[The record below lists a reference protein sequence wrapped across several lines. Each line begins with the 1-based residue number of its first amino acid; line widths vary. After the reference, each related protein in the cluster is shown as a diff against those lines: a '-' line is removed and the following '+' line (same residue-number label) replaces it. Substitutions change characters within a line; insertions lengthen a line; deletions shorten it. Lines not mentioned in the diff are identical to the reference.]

1 MNGTSRRIAFVAAAS
16 VAAVL
21 ALPTGAHAQQTSLP
35 DWKVGA
41 IVYGWFPSTAGLAP
55 RAEDEGDGGETARWR
70 LTAGFASL
78 GFDNVSATDGLSLGT
93 PPGQL
98 ALPADA
104 QTGVDRSARNWT
116 YSLLGS
122 YALVTR
128 PHNRVELL
136 GGARYLNL
144 ATSADGRLT
153 GDVVALP
160 RHALGESVREADAW
174 DAVVGARGSYRF
186 GDGNRWFL
194 PYYLDIG
201 AGRSDLTW
209 QAMGGIGYAFSW
221 GEVFASYRHLD
232 YRFAT
237 ESRIRSLS
245 FSGPGV
251 TFGARW

>member
-21 ALPTGAHAQQTSLP
+21 ALPTGTQAQETPLP

-41 IVYGWFPSTAGLAP
+41 IVYGWFPSTVDLAS
-55 RAEDEGDGGETARWR
+55 RAAGDGDNGEATRWR
-70 LTAGFASL
+70 LTAGLASIGFDRASL
-78 GFDNVSATDGLSLGT
+78 TDGLSLGT

-98 ALPADA
+98 TVPTDA
-104 QTGVDRSARNWT
+104 QAGADRSARNWT

-122 YALVTR
+122 YALVER
-128 PHNRVELL
+128 AHNRVELL

-153 GDVVALP
+153 GDTGALP
-160 RHALGESVREADAW
+160 RHALGVSVHEADAW

-186 GDGNRWFL
+186 GDGHRWFL

-232 YRFAT
+232 YRFAA

-251 TFGARW
+251 TFGVRW